1 MSDRVEIRD
10 YEIEFS
16 GEKEVDVPDIQAT
29 LIIKAVL
36 DALNISFEEINI
48 KSKIKYVFSYEETNE
63 IGLEFPRGEPKYYY
77 AEADIRKKMV
87 EVGIDDYVI
96 RIPLN
101 RILFWF
107 AQEQEET
114 MI

>member
-16 GEKEVDVPDIQAT
+16 DEKEVDVPDLQAT

-36 DALNISFEEINI
+36 DSLNVSFDEIKI
-48 KSKIKYVFSYEETNE
+48 KSKNIVFDSSIVNDEG
-63 IGLEFPRGEPKYYY
+63 ISFPRGEPEYWSVTANPTDKL
-77 AEADIRKKMV
+77 V
-87 EVGIDDYVI
+87 EVTINEYIIG
-96 RIPLN
+96 IPLN

-107 AQEQEET
+107 AQEEEKDER
-114 MI
+114 